1 MGRSTGT
8 CVSVNPTPPAKADTG
23 PESALLGTLPMIE
36 RLSLAYAPVGARL
49 PTLALFALDTRLA
62 GLLRNS
68 REPMLAQLRLAWWR
82 ENLER
87 SSDEWPTGEP
97 LLVALRSW
105 NGRHKALRSLVDGW
119 EALTGDA
126 PLPMDA
132 LAAMAAGRGDA
143 FAALADAL
151 GRSNEAEAARWLG
164 RRWAMA
170 DLAMRL
176 RNPEERGAVLGIL
189 DAEAGRKPRVSRA
202 LRPLLVLHG
211 LSERRLA
218 AGDEAGARSP
228 LALLKAMRLGLLG
241 F

>member
-1 MGRSTGT
+1 MVRATGT
-8 CVSVNPTPPAKADTG
+8 SVPLNPTPPAKADTG
-23 PESALLGTLPMIE
+23 TESALLRTLPMIE
-36 RLSLAYAPVGARL
+36 RLSLAYAPASARL

-87 SSDEWPTGEP
+87 SSDEWPAGEP

-119 EALTGDA
+119 EALTGAA
-126 PLPMDA
+126 PLSADA
-132 LAAMAAGRGDA
+132 LAAMVAGRGEA

-151 GRSNEAEAARWLG
+151 GRSHEAEAARWLG
-164 RRWAMA
+164 RQWAMA

-176 RNPEERGAVLGIL
+176 RNAEERSAVLGML
-189 DAEAGRKPRVSRA
+189 EADAGRKPRVSRA

-211 LSERRLA
+211 LAGRRLA
-218 AGDEAGARSP
+218 AGQEAAARSP
-228 LALLKAMRLGLLG
+228 LALLKAIRLGLLG